1 MKASDI
7 SLSVLIIILFIGI
20 LVLNVLT
27 IGISRIKKNWVMY
40 RCNPIVMP
48 FASYFGHEPV
58 SNFTYCIQNMQT
70 SYMSY
75 LMEPT
80 HYIMGVFGSML
91 GGLTKD
97 VQTIRKKI
105 ANMIQNIG
113 NIVGSIFGVFINIII
128 QFQKIITKLKDTMGK
143 VIGVIMTVI
152 YLLDTG
158 IQTGTSVMGGPIGK
172 TLRFVCFHPETPV
185 RLKNENTKYMKDINL
200 GDILI
205 NGSEVMSV
213 MKIKGNSY
221 GIQDKHSNDNP
232 YYKIYDDSIKG
243 YIYVTGSH
251 LIKEKNGNFVPVRE
265 YNESLIEHYV
275 KTNEFSC
282 LITSDHKIPVG
293 NHIFWDWED

>member
-158 IQTGTSVMGGPIGK
+158 IQTGTSVMEGPIGK

-185 RLKNENTKYMKDINL
+185 RLKNGNTKYMKDINL

-205 NGSEVMSV
+205 NGSEVMSL

>member
-185 RLKNENTKYMKDINL
+185 RLKNGNTKYMKDINL